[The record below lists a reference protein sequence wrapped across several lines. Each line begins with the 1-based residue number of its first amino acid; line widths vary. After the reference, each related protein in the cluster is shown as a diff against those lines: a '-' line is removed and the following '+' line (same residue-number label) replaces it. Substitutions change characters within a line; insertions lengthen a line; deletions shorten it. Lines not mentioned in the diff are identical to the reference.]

1 MMASAKK
8 TWNTGVISS
17 CLYLQ
22 DKCDVRLLGDAVAR
36 KARDVYHVIVDTN
49 DAPNGSHGESKV
61 PTETSSD
68 DES

>member
-1 MMASAKK
+1 MASAKK

-22 DKCDVRLLGDAVAR
+22 DKCDVRILGDVVAR

-49 DAPNGSHGESKV
+49 DAPNGSPDELKV
-61 PTETSSD
+61 STETSSD
-68 DES
+68 EES